1 MSDLLLAID
10 TSTRYAGVALSKGDQ
25 LIAEYTWQAGINHSR
40 GLLPVIKAVLV
51 ENATK
56 LEQIGVIAVASGPG
70 SFNGLRVGVTTA
82 KAFARML
89 DIPLVAVGTLEIEAY
104 PHAAFPG
111 PICPVHDAG
120 RGEIA
125 WALYKAPWHCIQ
137 EPHITKAE
145 DLAQAVHKPTLLCG
159 EPPDWA
165 LGHLETLVHAS
176 ASASVRR
183 PAALAEL
190 AWQRYESGDHA
201 DPTDLQP
208 LYLRRSP
215 GDPG

>member
-10 TSTRYAGVALSKGDQ
+10 TSTRYAGVALSSGDQ
-25 LIAEYTWQAGINHSR
+25 LIAEYTWQAGINHTR
-40 GLLPVIKAVLV
+40 QLLPVVKAVLV

-56 LEQIGVIAVASGPG
+56 LEDVGVIAVASGPG

-82 KAFARML
+82 KAFAQML
-89 DIPLVAVGTLEIEAY
+89 DVPLVAVGTLEVEAY

-125 WALYKAPWHCIQ
+125 WAIYKAPWECLY
-137 EPHITKAE
+137 EPHITKPEA
-145 DLAQAVHKPTLLCG
+145 LAQAIKKPTLLCG
-159 EPPDWA
+159 EPPGWA
-165 LGHLETLVHAS
+165 LEPLDMLVHAS
-176 ASASVRR
+176 PSASVRR

-201 DPTDLQP
+201 DPSNLQP
-208 LYLRRSP
+208 LYLRRPP
-215 GDPG
+215 GDRP